1 MSSSRQGES
10 SGDAARKQ
18 QEAFENTI
26 LEAVKKR
33 SNFESSQQHQQQ
45 QQQQIYF
52 ANTSPTVGAV
62 NVNANAA
69 ENANPL
75 ATDNTIANAGA
86 NVVDNATATA
96 NHHPINETLISP
108 LLPTIAPTSPAGAT
122 DTNGNNNCLTDSR
135 VART

>member
-26 LEAVKKR
+26 LEAV
-33 SNFESSQQHQQQ
+33 N
-45 QQQQIYF
+45 F

-62 NVNANAA
+62 NVNANAAALYPYTTHAA

-96 NHHPINETLISP
+96 NHHPINETLTAA

-122 DTNGNNNCLTDSR
+122 ATTDTNGTTNGNNNCLTDSR

>member
-10 SGDAARKQ
+10 LGDAARKQ
-18 QEAFENTI
+18 HEAFENTI

-33 SNFESSQQHQQQ
+33 SN
-45 QQQQIYF
+45 Y
-52 ANTSPTVGAV
+52 TLPTVGAV
-62 NVNANAA
+62 NVNANAAALYPYTTHAA

-96 NHHPINETLISP
+96 NHHPINETLTAA

-122 DTNGNNNCLTDSR
+122 ATTDTNGTTNGNNNCLTDSR